1 MPQPRN
7 SGRKKAPLGTR
18 RCPKCGVPLFLVCI
32 EPTDQPDHDLRTF
45 ECSTCTYHEV
55 VAMKYRNDAQLELD
69 SSD

>member
-45 ECSTCTYHEV
+45 ECSTCPYHEV